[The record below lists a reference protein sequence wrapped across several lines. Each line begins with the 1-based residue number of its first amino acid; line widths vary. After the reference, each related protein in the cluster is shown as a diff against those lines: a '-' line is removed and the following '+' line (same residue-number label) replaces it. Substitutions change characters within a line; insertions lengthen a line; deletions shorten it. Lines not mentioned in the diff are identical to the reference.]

1 MGAQQ
6 FIIALA
12 IFVAFIVHYVANIL
26 AQYGKFGINKLDIEE
41 RSRKMFTFGILGCL
55 SVHFTTFNAEV
66 LAWVTFAVFTAYY
79 ASALLRPEN
88 LKRKYANI
96 ASTALSGIM
105 FVWWTSQLIAIF
117 ANLNS

>member
-1 MGAQQ
+1 MAAQQ

-12 IFVAFIVHYVANIL
+12 IFVAFIFHYLINIF
-26 AQYGKFGINKLDIEE
+26 AQYGKFGFNTLDIEE
-41 RSRKMFTFGILGCL
+41 RSRKMFIFGILVCL

-66 LAWVTFAVFTAYY
+66 LAWVTFGVFLAYY
-79 ASALLRPEN
+79 ASALLRPEHI
-88 LKRKYANI
+88 KRKYSAI
-96 ASTALSGIM
+96 AGIALSGIM